1 MAADSEV
8 KYSRGSAKK
17 GVRGKVIAAVA
28 AAAVVCAGVCAVGFY
43 QYQQN
48 RQHNDQVAALLDTD
62 RFYYGVSV
70 QDVNLGGMT
79 MQQAREAV
87 KPKEASAAGDYN
99 ITIIYDDLI
108 KTTPG
113 KKWTLTQKDMAFT
126 YDTDSVL
133 QKAYNVGRTGDREER
148 YKEVQGLKAKPQK
161 FSLTAAPDENGL
173 KAKVE
178 KLAAEVNRKP
188 VEPTVVS
195 FDRYSGFTCKDGV
208 NGISVDTAKLW
219 SDVKSIVEDSHSG
232 TVTMQFSSVPF
243 TKTVANVK
251 DNMKKLGTFST
262 VSVNNEDGTYNMEKA
277 LLAANGTCIPAGGTF
292 SFLGTVGSCDK
303 AHGYR
308 VAGVLVN
315 GKHDQDYGGGV
326 CQASTTI
333 YGAALRSGVQIVER
347 YNHAIPS
354 AYCKIG
360 QDATVSYPSLDLKF
374 KNTTDYPL
382 FLVTSASGRK
392 LTATFYGYCP
402 DDYDSIEIVSQV
414 DKTYPA
420 PTTPKYEED
429 DSLGAGVV
437 RLDQSAKEGFKASA
451 QRVYYKDGRVVKT
464 EFLNTSY
471 YPPEPAYYS
480 RGKGT
485 GASASPQ
492 SSPKPS
498 SQAPSSKPSSQAPA
512 SKPSSAPSSDKPAA

>member
-8 KYSRGSAKK
+8 KYSRSSAKK
-17 GVRGKVIAAVA
+17 SVRGKVIAAVA
-28 AAAVVCAGVCAVGFY
+28 ALAVVCAGVCAVGFY
-43 QYQQN
+43 QYHQN
-48 RQHNDQVAALLDTD
+48 RQHDDKVAALLDTN

-70 QDVNLGGMT
+70 QDVSLGGMT

-99 ITIIYDDLI
+99 ITITYDS
-108 KTTPG
+108 
-113 KKWTLTQKDMAFT
+113 KKWNLTQKDMAFT

-133 QKAYNVGRTGDREER
+133 QKAYNVGRTGSREER
-148 YKEVQGLKAKPQK
+148 YKEVQGLKTKPQK

-178 KLAAEVNRKP
+178 KIAAEVNRKP

-195 FDRYSGFTCKDGV
+195 FDRYSGFTCKNGV
-208 NGISVDTAKLW
+208 NGLSVDTAKLW
-219 SDVKSIVEDSHSG
+219 SDVKTIVEGSHSG
-232 TVTMQFSSVPF
+232 TAAMKVSSVPF
-243 TKTVANVK
+243 TKTVTDVK

-262 VSVNNEDGTYNMEKA
+262 ISVNNENGTYNMEKA
-277 LLAANGTCIPAGGTF
+277 LLTANGTCIPAGGTF

-308 VAGVLVN
+308 VASVLVN

-360 QDATVSYPSLDLKF
+360 QDATVSYPELDMKF

-402 DDYDSIEIVSQV
+402 DTYDSIEIFSQV

-420 PTTPKYEED
+420 PTTAKYEED

-437 RLDQSAKEGFKASA
+437 RLDQSAREGFKASA
-451 QRVYYKDGRVVKT
+451 QRVYYKNGKVVKT
-464 EFLNTSY
+464 EALNTSY

-485 GASASPQ
+485 SVSSSPQ
-492 SSPKPS
+492 SSPKPA

-512 SKPSSAPSSDKPAA
+512 SKSSSAPSSKPSSEKPAA